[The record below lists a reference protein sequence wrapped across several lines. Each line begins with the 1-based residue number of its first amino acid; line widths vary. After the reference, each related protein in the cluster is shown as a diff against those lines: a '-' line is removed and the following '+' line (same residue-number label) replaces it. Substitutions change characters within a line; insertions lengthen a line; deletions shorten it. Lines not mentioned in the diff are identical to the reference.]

1 MDRERLRRDIEED
14 ELNGHIEV
22 TDHQRQPIDEED
34 DEDVYK
40 FIKEDNE
47 DLQGFDGDEEE
58 GEDEGQD
65 AEEAYRH
72 MLQHQG
78 SASLQTNLE
87 VIHEKPLY
95 EDQDNQLQELADQ
108 LGEGGDFDEEY
119 ERHLQEDFLRKRQE
133 EMMAVA

>member
-72 MLQHQG
+72 ML
-78 SASLQTNLE
+78 
-87 VIHEKPLY
+87 
-95 EDQDNQLQELADQ
+95 
-108 LGEGGDFDEEY
+108 
-119 ERHLQEDFLRKRQE
+119 
-133 EMMAVA
+133 